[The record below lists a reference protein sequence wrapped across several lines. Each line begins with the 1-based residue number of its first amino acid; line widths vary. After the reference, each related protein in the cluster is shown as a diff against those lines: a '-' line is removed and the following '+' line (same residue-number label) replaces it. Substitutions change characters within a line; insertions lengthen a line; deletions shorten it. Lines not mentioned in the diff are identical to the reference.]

1 MTRVHNY
8 YAGPAALPLEAL
20 EKAQSEFIDYQGC
33 GMSVMELSHRSK
45 TYDAIHNAA
54 IDLVRE
60 NYQVPENY
68 QILLLQGGASTQFA
82 MVPYNLLAEGKVA
95 DYIVTGAWSQKAVK
109 EAKTLGEVHI
119 AADTSEDGKF
129 FRVPKQDEL
138 ELTPGAAYVHM
149 TSNNTIFGT
158 QFHELPDTGDVPL
171 VIDMSSDI
179 LFSPVDWSKNIGVIY
194 AGAQKNLGP
203 SGVTLVIIR
212 DDLLEASRDDG
223 LTMLKYKTHAPKNS
237 MFNTCPTFAI
247 YMLKLAMEWVKDNGA
262 AAGMRERNEKKTKA
276 LYGLLESKPEFFKL
290 GVEKESRSWM
300 NVTFNLPTPELEAE
314 LVALGEEKGFIGL
327 KGHRSVKGIR
337 VSMYNATSPE
347 SIEAFCGFLKEFA
360 EAKA

>member
-1 MTRVHNY
+1 MSRIHNY
-8 YAGPAALPLEAL
+8 YAGPAAIPLEAL
-20 EKAQSEFIDYQGC
+20 EKAQAQFTDYEGC

-45 TYDAIHNAA
+45 TYDDIHNNA
-54 IDLVRE
+54 IALVRE
-60 NYQVPENY
+60 VYQVPENY

-82 MVPYNLLAEGKVA
+82 MVPYNLLGEGQTA
-95 DYIVTGAWSQKAVK
+95 DYIVTGAWSKKAVK
-109 EAKTLGEVHI
+109 EAKTLGSVNI

-129 FRVPKQDEL
+129 FRVPAQADLK
-138 ELTPGAAYVHM
+138 LTPGARYVHM

-158 QFHELPDTGDVPL
+158 QFHSLPDTGDVPL

-179 LFSPVDWSKNIGVIY
+179 LYSPMDWSKNIGIIY

-212 DDLLEASRDDG
+212 DDLLESCRDDG
-223 LTMLKYKTHAPKNS
+223 LTMLKYKTHSEKNS

-247 YMLKLAMEWVKDNGA
+247 YMLGLCMQWVKDNGA
-262 AAGMRERNEKKTKA
+262 AAGMRERNQKKVQE
-276 LYGLLESKPEFFKL
+276 LYGTLEGNPSFFTL
-290 GVEKESRSWM
+290 RVEKDSRSWM

-314 LVALGEEKGFIGL
+314 FVKVAEEKGFVGV

-347 SIEAFCGFLKEFA
+347 SIEAFTGFLKEFA
-360 EAKA
+360 AANA